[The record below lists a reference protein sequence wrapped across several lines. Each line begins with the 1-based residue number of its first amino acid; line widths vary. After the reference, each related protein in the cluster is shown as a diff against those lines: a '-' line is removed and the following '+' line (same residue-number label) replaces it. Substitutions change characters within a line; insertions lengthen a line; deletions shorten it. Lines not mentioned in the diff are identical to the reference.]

1 LPKENNRPLG
11 KNSPNLVTLVVRAF
25 KLSTF
30 LAGNPSDTVFVGQ
43 ANKIR
48 KETKT
53 GKSFFCEEVGLY
65 MRNICENLIM

>member
-1 LPKENNRPLG
+1 L
-11 KNSPNLVTLVVRAF
+11 RAF
-25 KLSTF
+25 KLSAF

-53 GKSFFCEEVGLY
+53 GKSFFFCNEVEGNDY
-65 MRNICENLIM
+65 